1 MGDNTKS
8 QQKRAPVPEQ
18 VLFKRI
24 LHELKINPNDDE
36 IKFACLIILSKL
48 DKLTLKKQQKIEFYS
63 LFTTHFIIRLLNTP
77 EYESLATDM
86 LEQVKQLTPDELKPY
101 EKLIVKKIPDFFF
114 PTIQKLESKPVE
126 LLNHLAE
133 NSAANERPELS
144 LTGLRTLENL
154 FREKNSNRAIFKKI
168 FKVATI
174 YLDLFSFET
183 LCALSTRASLELRFW
198 IELGVHEKSKSDLLE
213 YNDLL
218 NAITILDKMC
228 SKLEE
233 IELDETY
240 AISDENLET
249 ALSVSKFMNESCLV
263 VVQEFAEIDTRNF
276 TEEKI
281 DELGG
286 SAVKKF
292 TGLMRQP
299 FLKFIARFYSLG
311 MHVDFAVSKQASF
324 DRHVFGMVKNAEGS
338 GVNFEWFLPL
348 ACDLQENHDSKFTVE
363 LGEFLMKKAGGTE
376 CSELASYLES
386 LMIEKIN

>member
-1 MGDNTKS
+1 MGDSTKS
-8 QQKRAPVPEQ
+8 QQKTVPIPEQ

-24 LHELKINPNDDE
+24 LHELKVNPNDDE

-48 DKLTLKKQQKIEFYS
+48 EKLTLKKQQKTEFYS
-63 LFTTHFIIRLLNTP
+63 LFTTHFIIRMLNTP
-77 EYESLATDM
+77 EYETLATDM

-101 EKLIVKKIPDFFF
+101 EAVILEKIPDFFQ
-114 PTIQKLESKPVE
+114 PIIQKLESKPVE
-126 LLNHLAE
+126 LLNHLLE
-133 NSAANERPELS
+133 SEKRQNLTE
-144 LTGLRTLENL
+144 TGLKTLENL
-154 FREKNSNRAIFKKI
+154 FREKNSNRKIFKKI

-174 YLDLFSFET
+174 YLDSLSFET

-198 IELGVHEKSKSDLLE
+198 IELGVHEKSNADLLE
-213 YNDLL
+213 YCDLL
-218 NAITILDKMC
+218 NAITILDKM
-228 SKLEE
+228 SSELEH

-240 AISDENLET
+240 EISDENLEI

-276 TEEKI
+276 TDEKL
-281 DELGG
+281 DEMGG
-286 SAVKKF
+286 SVVGQF

-299 FLKFIARFYSLG
+299 FLKYIARFYSLG

-324 DRHVFGMVKNAEGS
+324 DKHILEMVNSEGS
-338 GVNFEWFLPL
+338 GINFEWFMPL
-348 ACDLQENHDSKFTVE
+348 ACDLQENHDSKFTIE
-363 LGEFLMKKAGGTE
+363 LGEFLMKKAGNE

>member
-1 MGDNTKS
+1 MGDSTKS
-8 QQKRAPVPEQ
+8 QQKTVPIPEQ

-24 LHELKINPNDDE
+24 LHELKVNPNDDE

-48 DKLTLKKQQKIEFYS
+48 EKLTLKKQQKTEFYS
-63 LFTTHFIIRLLNTP
+63 LFTTHFIIRMLNTP
-77 EYESLATDM
+77 EYETLATDM

-101 EKLIVKKIPDFFF
+101 EAVILEKIPDFFQ
-114 PTIQKLESKPVE
+114 PIIQKLESKPVE
-126 LLNHLAE
+126 LLNHLLE
-133 NSAANERPELS
+133 SEKRQNLTE
-144 LTGLRTLENL
+144 TGLKTLENL
-154 FREKNSNRAIFKKI
+154 FREKNSNRKIFKKI

-174 YLDLFSFET
+174 YLDSLSFET

-198 IELGVHEKSKSDLLE
+198 IELGVHEKSNADLLE
-213 YNDLL
+213 YCDLL
-218 NAITILDKMC
+218 NAITILDKM
-228 SKLEE
+228 SSELEH

-240 AISDENLET
+240 EISDENLEI

-276 TEEKI
+276 TDEKL
-281 DELGG
+281 DEMGG
-286 SAVKKF
+286 SVVGQF

-299 FLKFIARFYSLG
+299 FLKYIARFYSLG

-324 DRHVFGMVKNAEGS
+324 DKHILEMVKNSEGS
-338 GVNFEWFLPL
+338 GINFEWFMPL
-348 ACDLQENHDSKFTVE
+348 ACDLQENHDSKFTIE
-363 LGEFLMKKAGGTE
+363 LGEFLMKKAGNE